1 MPHAKIYLD
10 YAATTSVDRKVLRA
24 MQPYFGAKFGNAGS
38 LHSFGQETIA
48 ALDASRETIAKAI
61 NADFREIIFTGSA
74 TEANNLALRGALS
87 GIMNNE
93 LRMAGRG
100 NGGVGN
106 SFIHHSPFIIPK
118 IIVSAIEHES
128 VLETAR
134 DMEKEGAEVVVIS
147 VDKRGLIDMKKLR
160 AAIDERTVLVSV
172 MYANNE
178 IGTVEPISEISKY
191 LRDFRST
198 KSEARNTKQIQNPN
212 FKDSRR
218 FNPDIV
224 SDFGFRY
231 SDFGTAYPLF
241 HVDAVQAFQ
250 FLDCNADALGVDL
263 MTLSAHKIYGPKGVG
278 ALYVRGARK
287 NHESRIM
294 NNGQSDS
301 SIIHHSP
308 FILPIITGGGQE
320 FGLRS
325 GTENIPSIVGFARAV
340 ELVSARRKRE
350 NERIWALGRYYIDEL
365 KKIYPKLEVNG
376 IENIGLDSRLRG
388 NDKTTPRL
396 PNILN
401 VHIPGARAEEL
412 LTRWDIAGLAASA
425 GSACS
430 ARSYE
435 PSHVIKALGYPGAR
449 AKESIRFSFGALT
462 TKGEVDKA
470 LRIIEN
476 AKISAKGGSASGGKV
491 TI

>member
-1 MPHAKIYLD
+1 
-10 YAATTSVDRKVLRA
+10 
-24 MQPYFGAKFGNAGS
+24 
-38 LHSFGQETIA
+38 
-48 ALDASRETIAKAI
+48 
-61 NADFREIIFTGSA
+61 
-74 TEANNLALRGALS
+74 
-87 GIMNNE
+87 
-93 LRMAGRG
+93 
-100 NGGVGN
+100 
-106 SFIHHSPFIIPK
+106 
-118 IIVSAIEHES
+118 
-128 VLETAR
+128 
-134 DMEKEGAEVVVIS
+134 
-147 VDKRGLIDMKKLR
+147 
-160 AAIDERTVLVSV
+160 

-350 NERIWALGRYYIDEL
+350 HERILALARYYIDEL
-365 KKIYPKLEVNG
+365 KEIYPKLAVNG
-376 IENIGLDSRLRG
+376 YGFEKGAARI
-388 NDKTTPRL
+388 
-396 PNILN
+396 PNIVN
-401 VHIPGARAEEL
+401 IHIPGARAEQL
-412 LTRWDIAGLAASA
+412 LTEWDLAGLAASA

-449 AKESIRFSFGALT
+449 AKESVRFSFGAPT
-462 TKGEVDKA
+462 TKEEVDKA

>member
-172 MYANNE
+172 MYANN
-178 IGTVEPISEISKY
+178 
-191 LRDFRST
+191 
-198 KSEARNTKQIQNPN
+198 
-212 FKDSRR
+212 
-218 FNPDIV
+218 
-224 SDFGFRY
+224 
-231 SDFGTAYPLF
+231 
-241 HVDAVQAFQ
+241 
-250 FLDCNADALGVDL
+250 
-263 MTLSAHKIYGPKGVG
+263 
-278 ALYVRGARK
+278 
-287 NHESRIM
+287 
-294 NNGQSDS
+294 
-301 SIIHHSP
+301 
-308 FILPIITGGGQE
+308 
-320 FGLRS
+320 
-325 GTENIPSIVGFARAV
+325 
-340 ELVSARRKRE
+340 
-350 NERIWALGRYYIDEL
+350 
-365 KKIYPKLEVNG
+365 
-376 IENIGLDSRLRG
+376 
-388 NDKTTPRL
+388 
-396 PNILN
+396 
-401 VHIPGARAEEL
+401 
-412 LTRWDIAGLAASA
+412 
-425 GSACS
+425 
-430 ARSYE
+430 
-435 PSHVIKALGYPGAR
+435 
-449 AKESIRFSFGALT
+449 
-462 TKGEVDKA
+462 
-470 LRIIEN
+470 
-476 AKISAKGGSASGGKV
+476 
-491 TI
+491 